1 MLTVGLT
8 EAKRRFEKLVERAE
22 QGQRIK
28 ITRYG
33 KLKAEITPASGNRR
47 KLSATEKPNQRS
59 RRKPSRKPSK

>member
-22 QGQRIK
+22 QGERIK

-33 KLKAEITPASGNRR
+33 KVKAEIAPPQASRHGT
-47 KLSATEKPNQRS
+47 SATGKARKHPGKAPS
-59 RRKPSRKPSK
+59 RRPEE